1 MTSIVELP
9 EAVEH
14 DAELVPTRN
23 LGNAN
28 EGSLLRRVSIG
39 LSEAS
44 LLTPGTRGVAPEL
57 AEWLNRDR
65 TGVIYHVIHLSC
77 NLRRAEEPIVEALL
91 AIELSAP
98 SPEPP
103 IVWSMDP
110 LKLATTVTHRNA
122 VSLTPTATIIPE
134 LVGIEGGLE
143 RSTEYQTEEY
153 YVVAAGEGEPSA
165 EWFFRATRAVEL
177 VGVHRLVV
185 ITRTASTEPVT
196 MQIALSAKVRRHFGG
211 IIPYRAK
218 LPEHARRVDFG
229 ANAPRGDSETPRAPT
244 GPSSEPRT

>member
-28 EGSLLRRVSIG
+28 EGSLPRRVSIG
-39 LSEAS
+39 FSEAS
-44 LLTPGTRGVAPEL
+44 LLTPGTPGVAPDL
-57 AEWLNRDR
+57 AKWLNRDR
-65 TGVIYHVIHLSC
+65 SGVVHHVIHLSC
-77 NLRRAEEPIVEALL
+77 NFRRADEPIVEALL

-98 SPEPP
+98 SAEPP

-110 LKLATTVTHRNA
+110 LKLATTVTYRRA
-122 VSLTPTATIIPE
+122 VSLTPTAMIIPE
-134 LVGIEGGLE
+134 LIGLEVGLE
-143 RSTEYQTEEY
+143 RSAEFQTEEY

-165 EWFFRATRAVEL
+165 EWFFRKTRAVEL

-185 ITRTASTEPVT
+185 ITRTAPTEPVI

-211 IIPYRAK
+211 IIPYRAE
-218 LPEHARRVDFG
+218 LPEDARRLAFG
-229 ANAPRGDSETPRAPT
+229 AKTPETDRTTPGAPDSADRADL
-244 GPSSEPRT
+244 